1 MNKHQT
7 KFNNT
12 AIKMNQALISLME
25 KKSFEAITIKELCE
39 TAGVNRSTFY
49 SHYQNLSELLE
60 ETRGYIIGLFVREM
74 DGSELTMEDYRSL
87 SDKFLIPFL
96 RVFQRNRHIFL
107 ISDLHPGTYRR
118 RSELQEF
125 FQQITLPICVSFGIT
140 DLTTIHYLT
149 DYYNAGTQ
157 SIVMGWLQ
165 NGCQESISY
174 ISSLIRFCVLGESL
188 IAPSGKP

>member
-7 KFNNT
+7 KFSNT
-12 AIKMNQALISLME
+12 AVKMNQALISLME
-25 KKSFEAITIKELCE
+25 KKSFDSITIKELCQE
-39 TAGVNRSTFY
+39 ADVNRSTFY

-87 SDKFLIPFL
+87 SDKFLIPYL
-96 RVFQRNRHIFL
+96 RVFQQNRHIFL

-118 RSELQEF
+118 RSELQDF

-140 DLTTIHYLT
+140 DLTTIRYLT

-157 SIVMGWLQ
+157 AIVMEWLQ

-174 ISSLIRFCVLGESL
+174 ISSLIRFCVLGQPL
-188 IAPSGKP
+188 IAPSDKP